1 MSDKDRDHAAEQE
14 NSAANLANLDVDDA
28 PLTGLPNAEASD
40 PEGQADN
47 GDGDIFRTE
56 RSQRKPQR

>member
-28 PLTGLPNAEASD
+28 PISGMPDVA
-40 PEGQADN
+40 
-47 GDGDIFRTE
+47 DGDLDSETTKGE
-56 RSQRKPQR
+56 HETPQ